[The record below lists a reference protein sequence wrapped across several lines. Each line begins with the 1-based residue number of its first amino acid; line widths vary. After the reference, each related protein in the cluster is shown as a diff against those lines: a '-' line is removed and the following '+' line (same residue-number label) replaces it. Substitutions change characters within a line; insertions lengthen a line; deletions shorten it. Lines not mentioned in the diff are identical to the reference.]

1 MSRTKSRLAPRLEV
15 SGFHERR
22 NIMANILK
30 RIYRIFNGTDWD
42 IVHLET
48 DSEQVKHDT
57 TTVKAKLDAL
67 KSGALATVVNNL
79 TTTATNT
86 VLDGRQ
92 GKALDDKIKALNS
105 ALTVET
111 RTVEGAY
118 VNLQVTT
125 YGKVGWIRISSY
137 LKQSL
142 EEGREYEMFKLGA
155 DLPRFMVYRRVY
167 ITNTIGYTVSFNTD
181 GAIKITPFGG
191 NIQKEMGFNL
201 SEFYILA

>member
-79 TTTATNT
+79 TTTAANT

-92 GKALDDKIKALNS
+92 GKALNDKITTLNS
-105 ALTVET
+105 ALTGKQDSLQKGDYT
-111 RTVEGAY
+111 GSLTLLRTPGVYYCDFSKVTGSIYNSGYGWVVIERANLATDGSCIQKVYRLNDAEDNNVITQIIIRPY
-118 VNLQVTT
+118 VN
-125 YGKVGWIRISSY
+125 
-137 LKQSL
+137 KQW
-142 EEGREYEMFKLGA
+142 Y
-155 DLPRFMVYRRVY
+155 PWRV
-167 ITNTIGYTVSFNTD
+167 
-181 GAIKITPFGG
+181 
-191 NIQKEMGFNL
+191 IQTGEVRT
-201 SEFYILA
+201 

>member
-1 MSRTKSRLAPRLEV
+1 MTFTKL
-15 SGFHERR
+15 
-22 NIMANILK
+22 
-30 RIYRIFNGTDWD
+30 Y
-42 IVHLET
+42 
-48 DSEQVKHDT
+48 
-57 TTVKAKLDAL
+57 
-67 KSGALATVVNNL
+67 
-79 TTTATNT
+79 
-86 VLDGRQ
+86 
-92 GKALDDKIKALNS
+92 NS